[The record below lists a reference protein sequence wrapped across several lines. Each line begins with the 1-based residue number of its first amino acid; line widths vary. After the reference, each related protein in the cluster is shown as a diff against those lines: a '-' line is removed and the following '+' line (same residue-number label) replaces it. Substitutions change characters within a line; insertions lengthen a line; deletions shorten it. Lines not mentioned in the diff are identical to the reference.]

1 MSKSSSRHG
10 GKGNVQNVGKVGS
23 GSGITRA
30 GRKTTPENQRVSA
43 AGHAPSPVK
52 MPGQSGDGAP
62 LTRSGPVS
70 RGRS

>member
-1 MSKSSSRHG
+1 MSKSRG
-10 GKGNVQNVGKVGS
+10 GPSNVQSVGKVSSS
-23 GSGITRA
+23 GKPVTRA
-30 GRKTTPENQRVSA
+30 GRPTTPENQKVSA

-70 RGRS
+70 RGKS